1 MATKI
6 EPIFQVLNKYPYEVK
21 KEKSTKKKQVL
32 IFKSSNRAL
41 LQKDIEKDL
50 DKKKIEYTRKKDSAL
65 SGSQEV
71 TVVPNPT
78 NVYKDATV
86 VLVFKPAS
94 GGMSETTLNST
105 ITELAPALAFVNKIK
120 VRTIEEL
127 YDKLKQVKHKGS
139 SVYVV
144 PRDEVAGEK
153 FINDFP
159 KSSKFKTKMENAL
172 GVLDWLYAEDK
183 KNPIETVIW
192 GYRAKPQGVD
202 PKHKGDLFV
211 RYKTGKML
219 GVSLKAGDENSK
231 EPKLNTYVKPIL
243 EKINP
248 NMIESLR
255 VELFEKIYNKF
266 STSEQGYDRIAKK
279 QTTIKLAELEK
290 QDPKE
295 YNSLYDTGLDII
307 RKALTQSFEK
317 DVKTTVDYLR
327 TAIVG
332 DAGEVPL
339 LVLKAYNKSVKVL
352 TDEDDV
358 AVFLPKVTRV
368 SSWPSDTSKQ
378 DFYIQL
384 YAKSTQERLIMKFA
398 VRTNKT
404 GDEHKL
410 GQFFNLAVKFNGI
423 V

>member
-231 EPKLNTYVKPIL
+231 EPKLNTYVK
-243 EKINP
+243 
-248 NMIESLR
+248 
-255 VELFEKIYNKF
+255 LFWKKLI
-266 STSEQGYDRIAKK
+266 RI
-279 QTTIKLAELEK
+279 
-290 QDPKE
+290 
-295 YNSLYDTGLDII
+295 
-307 RKALTQSFEK
+307 
-317 DVKTTVDYLR
+317 
-327 TAIVG
+327 
-332 DAGEVPL
+332 
-339 LVLKAYNKSVKVL
+339 
-352 TDEDDV
+352 
-358 AVFLPKVTRV
+358 
-368 SSWPSDTSKQ
+368 
-378 DFYIQL
+378 
-384 YAKSTQERLIMKFA
+384 
-398 VRTNKT
+398 
-404 GDEHKL
+404 
-410 GQFFNLAVKFNGI
+410 
-423 V
+423 